1 MWLVPVSLSQA
12 GNCSLRWT
20 FHNLLL
26 IIWFVLKVCPVTD
39 TRLLINTMSW
49 KDVLFFL
56 LISISRSL
64 FVSWYKHL
72 NVCNWL
78 HTSFPS
84 CPGGGPSFLCGFLHR
99 HLWLPRN
106 LSQQG
111 RPQPLNIS
119 NPEVLKERRKKLSLL
134 NLHCCP
140 LASKFYSLVYAFSKV
155 IDYNG
160 SHPINYKTIN
170 SSSFKV

>member
-20 FHNLLL
+20 FHSLLL

-119 NPEVLKERRKKLSLL
+119 NAEVLKERKMCSLL
-134 NLHCCP
+134 NFPCCCP
-140 LASKFYSLVYAFSKV
+140 LAPNFHSLVYTFSKV
-155 IDYNG
+155 IDYSG
-160 SHPINYKTIN
+160 SYPINNKT
-170 SSSFKV
+170 SKTYS